1 MQEVWVIDKNH
12 IQIELSSQQTQLNDD
27 IFFVYVYTDDIIG

>member
-27 IFFVYVYTDDIIG
+27 ILFVYVYTDDIIG

>member
-12 IQIELSSQQTQLNDD
+12 IQIELSSQQTQLSDD
-27 IFFVYVYTDDIIG
+27 ILFVYVYTDDIIG